1 MVAATATPAIA
12 PLERFEDGLVSSGN
26 AVGADG
32 ELVDGSA
39 VFGDEVV
46 VAASDVGALFAASLA
61 VDEELEVL
69 VALELVD
76 GAALPT
82 ADGPSVLPS
91 SACAACLNLRAVS
104 PVRPFNVK
112 RLE

>member
-1 MVAATATPAIA
+1 MVAATAMPAIA
-12 PLERFEDGLVSSGN
+12 PLERFEDELVPSGN
-26 AVGADG
+26 AVGADV
-32 ELVDGSA
+32 ELADGS
-39 VFGDEVV
+39 VV
-46 VAASDVGALFAASLA
+46 VADGVAVAASDVGALLAGLLA

-76 GAALPT
+76 GASLPT

-91 SACAACLNLRAVS
+91 SAFAARLNLRAVS
-104 PVRPFNVK
+104 PVRPFKLK